1 MRQGRAGEKHFYKE
15 VFRENMDYSIG
26 KVSRMLGLSVEGIR
40 NYEKSGII
48 SSKRED
54 GSNYRK
60 YSYLDIASLIRAK
73 MYRAYGF
80 SIRETGELT
89 NHCSLE
95 EIAAAFDDKIRELSG
110 DINIAMEKR
119 SFMEEHVLMIR
130 SVEAM
135 TGKIRIS
142 RMPAIYR
149 IEFSKNGEID
159 FSEEKISHLQ
169 TWMTYAPFVFF
180 SSRYAENDVYGG
192 LAIMDRYAD
201 LFGIPEQYQAGE
213 QIQYLP
219 ETLCLSLI
227 VKEGDTGYSRT
238 ETLSAFKDYASY
250 HNFELGNEMIG
261 HTVIGIHKSTDY
273 QRYRQVFAA
282 ILNE

>member
-1 MRQGRAGEKHFYKE
+1 
-15 VFRENMDYSIG
+15 MDYSIG

-54 GSNYRK
+54 CSNYRK

-80 SIRETGELT
+80 SIKETGELT
-89 NHCSLE
+89 NNCSLE
-95 EIAAAFDDKIRELSG
+95 EIAAVFDDKIRELSG
-110 DINIAMEKR
+110 DIRIAVEKR
-119 SFMEEHVLMIR
+119 SFMEKHTSEIR
-130 SVEAM
+130 SVEQLA
-135 TGKIRIS
+135 GKIRIC
-142 RMPAIYR
+142 RMPSIYR
-149 IEFSKNGEID
+149 IEFSRNGEID
-159 FSEEKISHLQ
+159 FSEEKISLFQ
-169 TWMTYAPFVFF
+169 KWMTYAPFVFF
-180 SSRYAENDVYGG
+180 SSRYIGNEVYGG
-192 LAIMDRYAD
+192 LAVMDRYAE
-201 LFGIPEQYQAGE
+201 LFGIPDHYKAGE

-219 ETLCLSLI
+219 ETLCLKLT
-227 VKEGDTGYSRT
+227 VMEGDTGYSRM
-238 ETLSAFKDYASY
+238 ETLSALKDYAAY
-250 HNFELGNEMIG
+250 HNFELGREMIG

>member
-1 MRQGRAGEKHFYKE
+1 
-15 VFRENMDYSIG
+15 MDYSIG

-80 SIRETGELT
+80 SIRETGDLT
-89 NHCSLE
+89 NHLSLE
-95 EIAAAFDDKIRELSG
+95 EIAAAFDEKITELSG
-110 DINIAMEKR
+110 DIRIAMEKR
-119 SFMEEHVLMIR
+119 AFMEEHVSEIR
-130 SVEAM
+130 SVDEE

-149 IEFSKNGEID
+149 IEFARNGVID
-159 FSEEKISHLQ
+159 FSEEKIRILQ
-169 TWMTYAPFVFF
+169 TWMQYAPFVFF
-180 SSRYAENDVYGG
+180 SSRYLGDDVYGG
-192 LAIMDRYAD
+192 LAVMDRYAN
-201 LFGIPEQYQAGE
+201 LFGISEQYKAGKD
-213 QIQYLP
+213 IRYIP
-219 ETLCLSLI
+219 ETLCLKLT
-227 VKEGDTGYSRT
+227 VREGDTGYSRT

-250 HNFELGNEMIG
+250 HNFELGDEIIG

-273 QRYRQVFAA
+273 QRYRKVFAR